1 MRSMRLIALV
11 LIVIASLS
19 HGDVV
24 IPVFPEDENLS
35 MRCGPYTALL
45 NAMTQRTPPSSSHT
59 RERRNCYLRV
69 PSTGS
74 HAASEAGL
82 YPRRLASSSIRR
94 V

>member
-45 NAMTQRTPPSSSHT
+45 NAMTERTPPAVFT
-59 RERRNCYLRV
+59 
-69 PSTGS
+69 P
-74 HAASEAGL
+74 ASAGIATYNRPAGL
-82 YPRRLASSSIRR
+82 ISFSHSVQYPKGRYRCA
-94 V
+94 